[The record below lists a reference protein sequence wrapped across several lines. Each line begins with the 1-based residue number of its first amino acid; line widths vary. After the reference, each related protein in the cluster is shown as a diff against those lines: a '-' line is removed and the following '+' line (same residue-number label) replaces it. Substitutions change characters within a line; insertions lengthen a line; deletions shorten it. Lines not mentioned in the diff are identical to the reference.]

1 MDGMAYTSGLQKNAD
16 YSILRPSAT
25 ALGQPARFLAPTL
38 QKHTRELGGVVLCV
52 RIAPVL
58 PVPGRI
64 HEEQA
69 SVWCQVVIRISGF
82 TALRVICCRVA

>member
-1 MDGMAYTSGLQKNAD
+1 MLTLAIPRRSPK
-16 YSILRPSAT
+16 
-25 ALGQPARFLAPTL
+25 ALGQRARFLAPTL
-38 QKHTRELGGVVLCV
+38 QKHTRELDGGALCV